1 MKVDDIR
8 LSDLQGDQ
16 RELAKLIGLDNYFK
30 LVSIY
35 GGTNIYIAKMDKLL
49 NIKRDAEIVKDFNG
63 YNYKYLANK
72 YNLAER
78 TVREIIARE
87 NNRLKVIQL
96 SFFDDS

>member
-1 MKVDDIR
+1 MRVDDIK

-16 RELAKLIGLDNYFK
+16 RELAQLIGIDMYIK
-30 LVSIY
+30 VVKRY

-49 NIKRDAEIVKDFNG
+49 NVKRDEEIYKEFNG